1 VTSNGR
7 TNSRDTRMSTVTAA
21 ELAELVHAALPD
33 EGLTATDLLTCCG
46 GTGSVVLGDGDA
58 AAVVN
63 VTRYGDVAVA
73 WILLLAVVPERQRHG
88 RGRALVEEA
97 ADYAREQGAIELH
110 LGNGV
115 PRYVWPGV
123 DFRFTA
129 ALSLFEAC
137 GFEPY
142 GDTFNMAISTAFRA
156 PAPEGVTVE
165 REHGDGA
172 VGLVRTH
179 YPHWEDEVARSVQHG
194 SCFAARGVDGA
205 TIGLGCHSVNRHGL
219 IGPMATD
226 PTRQRSGVGNA
237 VLGALC
243 GDLAITHG
251 LAEADIS
258 WVGPVG
264 FYAKAGAHVSRV
276 FRLAKLT
283 L

>member
-1 VTSNGR
+1 V
-7 TNSRDTRMSTVTAA
+7 STVTAA
-21 ELAELVHAALPD
+21 ELAELLHAALPD
-33 EGLTATDLLTCCG
+33 EGLTAADLLTCCG
-46 GTGSVVLGDGDA
+46 GAGSVVLGDGDA

-63 VTRYGDVAVA
+63 VTRYGDLAVA

-88 RGRALVEEA
+88 RARALVDEA

-110 LGNGV
+110 LGNAI

-137 GFEPY
+137 GFESY
-142 GDTFNMAISTAFRA
+142 GDTFNMSIPTAYRA
-156 PAPEGVTVE
+156 PAPAGVTVE
-165 REHGDGA
+165 RERGKGSL
-172 VGLVRTH
+172 GLARAH
-179 YPHWEDEVARSVQHG
+179 FPHWEDEVTRAVEHG
-194 SCFAARGVDGA
+194 VCFAARDADGA
-205 TIGLGCHSVNRHGL
+205 TLGFGCHSVNRHAL

-226 PTRQRSGVGNA
+226 PTRQRGGIGNA

-243 GDLAITHG
+243 GDIARTHG
-251 LAEADIS
+251 VAETDVS